1 MASLG
6 RGTEGIIQLQLSVVI
21 LAQLTGKLSA
31 LSQSVLSTIEPL
43 QSVFFINLVKTRQI
57 LRPAFMTRRQYSR
70 TNQNVYV
77 SALYAADLTKGKHF
91 PYYPLTKHRRLHILL
106 RPTVPDVGKLH
117 LVLLSDGDG

>member
-77 SALYAADLTKGKHF
+77 SALYAADYTF
-91 PYYPLTKHRRLHILL
+91 PTTR
-106 RPTVPDVGKLH
+106 
-117 LVLLSDGDG
+117 